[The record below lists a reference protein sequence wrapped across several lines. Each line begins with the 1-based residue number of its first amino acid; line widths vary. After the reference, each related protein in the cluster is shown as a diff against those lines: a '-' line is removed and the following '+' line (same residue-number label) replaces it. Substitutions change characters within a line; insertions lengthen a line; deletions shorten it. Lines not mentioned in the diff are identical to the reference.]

1 MVCQRY
7 CDAKTSPRPPR
18 VHGGPNR
25 EPLTC
30 PSSQTSANS
39 QKGEWTGHAVAGA
52 ESRSEKPL
60 RWPPLAVARGM
71 GEWPSRLGKKE
82 RRPQIAA
89 PIMPTSRAA
98 CARILACLRNLVGG
112 FSQRRTQPHHERGRS
127 HWRGWRGKGQRRT
140 GECSTASSPGTRS
153 RPCWAAARWLSDKGI
168 APLRNTC
175 GATSCTAGLLLTH
188 EDHGLHLSAAN
199 RYEARRSRGGR
210 ICGRCPNVA
219 LYGLRGPKT
228 VCWSSRRSSPRDPGR
243 RATHLLK
250 RLWSLDCPSSPLG
263 RNFFGTCCG

>member
-30 PSSQTSANS
+30 PSSPNIRQTPKRENGLAT
-39 QKGEWTGHAVAGA
+39 QLPEPTEQERKAIALAAARGCKRHGRVAVSLRQEGA
-52 ESRSEKPL
+52 E
-60 RWPPLAVARGM
+60 
-71 GEWPSRLGKKE
+71 
-82 RRPQIAA
+82 AA
-89 PIMPTSRAA
+89 NCGPNHADLKGW
-98 CARILACLRNLVGG
+98 CARILDAFGTSSADFLSVELSRIMNAVGA
-112 FSQRRTQPHHERGRS
+112 
-127 HWRGWRGKGQRRT
+127 T
-140 GECSTASSPGTRS
+140 GEAGEERSTPHWQCSTASSPGTRS

-250 RLWSLDCPSSPLG
+250 RLWSL
-263 RNFFGTCCG
+263 